1 MSQHNENSR
10 VKIPAILHLMR
21 LGYGYL
27 SLKNND
33 WDSQTNIFP
42 KIFIDSLCRINPE
55 LSADDAQ
62 RILTDILLELDNED
76 LGQKFYERLINQ
88 SGIKL
93 IDFNHIKQNSFHVV
107 TELPY
112 ANGDEEFRPDI
123 TLLING
129 MPLVFVEVKKPNN
142 KGGIGQERERMQT
155 RSKNPKFR
163 RFINITQLMIFSN
176 NQEYDQGEIEP
187 VQGAFY
193 ASGSDDKLV
202 FNYFREEQPLNLAKL
217 LQVLTDEQ
225 ENLVL
230 KDTNNTIIKH
240 NPEFATNKAP
250 DTPTNR
256 ICTSLLNHERLM
268 FLLQYGL
275 AYVKTTKG
283 PQKHIMR
290 YPQLFATFAI
300 TKALNNGSKKGI
312 IWHTQGSGKTAL
324 AYYNVRHLT
333 AHFAKQGI
341 VPKFYFI
348 VDRLDLLQQA
358 QREFTARGLIVHTI
372 SSKEAFA
379 KDIKSTQSLHN
390 HTGKAEITVVNIH
403 KFQDDPNATQAQ
415 DYDLNIQRIYFL
427 DEVHRSYN
435 PKGSFLA
442 NLEQSDTNAIKI
454 GLTGTPLIGE
464 TQNKLNSKQLFGDYI
479 HKYYYNSSI
488 ADGYTLRLIREAIGG
503 EYKAQLQ
510 NALAQTQVQKGSI
523 KREQILAHKNFVQ
536 PLIDYI
542 VSDFE
547 KFRKINDDDSL
558 GAMVIC
564 DSSEQAKAL
573 FALFERQYAT
583 ADRQA
588 NPHKVSKA
596 ALILHDIGSKDDRKD
611 QVEDFKDGKID
622 VLFVYN
628 MLLTGFDAPRL
639 KKLYLGRVIKA
650 HNLLQALTRVNRT
663 YKQYRYGYVVDFAD
677 IQSEFDKTNR
687 AYWDEL
693 QNELGDDIGS
703 YAQMFK
709 DEQEII
715 QDIHDIKDALFD
727 FDTQN
732 AEIFCQQISQI
743 SDKKQVLDIKKALQT
758 ARELYNIL
766 RLQGDYRFLSRL
778 DFEKLAILYRE
789 TQAHLDRLNLAESL
803 SAGDSS
809 GLLNESLEDVY
820 FAFVKIGEQELKLA
834 DDLKDHIKKVR
845 EGLATNFDQD
855 DPEFISLREAL
866 EQIFQKRNLSE
877 VSQDD
882 MVANISLLDSIY
894 LKIKEL
900 NRQNEL
906 IRHKY
911 QGDTKF
917 ARVHKRLMRDER
929 LPHDKQ
935 KIYEALMGVK
945 TDTDEKVL
953 NLHQMLDNDSYFEKQ
968 MQGSVLEHFR
978 RQQQFAVSPE
988 DIRFINGLLVKEYL
1002 KESGWVW

>member
-129 MPLVFVEVKKPNN
+129 MPLIFIEVKKPNN

-155 RSKNPKFR
+155 RSKNSKFR

-275 AYVKTTKG
+275 GYVKTTKG

-403 KFQDDPNATQAQ
+403 KFQDDPNVIASN
-415 DYDLNIQRIYFL
+415 DYDLSIQRVYFL

-464 TQNKLNSKQLFGDYI
+464 TQNKLSSRQLFGDYI

-1002 KESGWVW
+1002 KESGRIC

>member
-1 MSQHNENSR
+1 MSIHNENSR

-33 WDSQTNIFP
+33 WDKQTNIFP
-42 KIFIDSLCRINPE
+42 KIFIDSLCRINSN
-55 LSADDAQ
+55 LSADDAK
-62 RILTDILLELDNED
+62 RVLTDISLQLDNED
-76 LGQKFYERLINQ
+76 LGRDFYERLTSQ
-88 SGIKL
+88 SGVKL
-93 IDFNHIKQNSFHVV
+93 IDFQNLHNNNFHVV
-107 TELPY
+107 TELPCV
-112 ANGDEEFRPDI
+112 NGEEEFRPDI

-129 MPLVFVEVKKPNN
+129 MPLVFIEVKKPNN
-142 KGGIGQERERMQT
+142 KGGIEQERQRMQT

-193 ASGSDDKLV
+193 ASSSYDNPKL
-202 FNYFREEQPLNLAKL
+202 NYFREEHPLNLAKIL
-217 LQVLTDEQ
+217 DALTDEQ

-240 NPEFATNKAP
+240 NPEFATNKSP

-256 ICTSLLNHERLM
+256 ICTSLLNRERLV

-275 AYVKTTKG
+275 AYVKTAKG
-283 PQKHIMR
+283 LQKHIMR

-300 TKALNNGSKKGI
+300 AKALKNGEKKGI

-324 AYYNVRHLT
+324 AYYNVRYLT
-333 AHFAKQGI
+333 AYYAKQGI

-358 QREFTARGLIVHTI
+358 QREFIARGLVVHTI
-372 SSKEAFA
+372 SSKDAFV
-379 KDIKSTQSLHN
+379 KDIKSSQSLHN
-390 HTGKAEITVVNIH
+390 HDGKAEITVVNIH
-403 KFQDDPNATQAQ
+403 KFQDDPNVIASN
-415 DYDLNIQRIYFL
+415 DYDLNIQRVYFL

-454 GLTGTPLIGE
+454 GLTGTPLIGA
-464 TQNKLNSKQLFGDYI
+464 TQNKLSSRQLFGDYI

-510 NALAQTQVQKGSI
+510 EALAQTQVQKGSI

-542 VSDFE
+542 ISDFE
-547 KFRKINDDDSL
+547 KFRKSYDDNSL

-573 FALFERQYAT
+573 FELFQSQYAT
-583 ADRQA
+583 TERQA
-588 NPHKVSKA
+588 NPQKVSKA
-596 ALILHDIGSKDDRKD
+596 ALILHDIGTKDDRKQ

-622 VLFVYN
+622 ILFVYN

-639 KKLYLGRVIKA
+639 KKLYLGRLIKA

-663 YKQYRYGYVVDFAD
+663 YKQYRYGYVVDFAN

-703 YAQMFK
+703 YTQMFK

-715 QDIHDIKDALFD
+715 QDINDIKNTLFD

-743 SDKKQVLDIKKALQT
+743 SDKKQILTLKQALQT
-758 ARELYNIL
+758 AKELYNIL
-766 RLQGDYRFLSRL
+766 RLQGDDEFLTHL
-778 DFEKLAILYRE
+778 DFDKLGILYRE
-789 TQAHLDRLNLAESL
+789 TQAHLDKLNLIENLSL
-803 SAGDSS
+803 RDNGH
-809 GLLNESLEDVY
+809 LLNKSLEEVY
-820 FAFVKIGEQELKLA
+820 FAFVKIGEHELKLA
-834 DDLKDHIKKVR
+834 DDLKDIIKKVR
-845 EGLATNFDQD
+845 EGLVANFDQD
-855 DPEFISLREAL
+855 DPEFVSLREEL
-866 EQIFQKRNLSE
+866 EEIFQKRNLSE
-877 VSQDD
+877 VSHDD
-882 MVANISLLDSIY
+882 MVLNISLLDNIY

-911 QGDTKF
+911 QGDSKF
-917 ARVHKRLMRDER
+917 ARMHKRLINEQPFLGER
-929 LPHDKQ
+929 Q
-935 KIYEALMGVK
+935 KVFDALMGVK

-953 NLHQMLDNDSYFEKQ
+953 NLQQMLDNENYFEKQ
-968 MQGSVLEHFR
+968 MQGSVLEHFKR
-978 RQQQFAVSPE
+978 KQQFAVSPQ
-988 DIRFINGLLVKEYL
+988 DIKAINGLLVKEYL
-1002 KESGWVW
+1002 KESGRIA